1 MLKTNKTRLRFT
13 FDFLLVNLLFTF
25 AFLLLTFA
33 FLLLTWL
40 MPGKLIIFS
49 APSGAGKTTIVRHLL
64 SQNLGLEF
72 SISATS
78 RAMRHTEANGKD
90 YYFLSAE
97 EFKAKIDNNEF
108 LEWEEVYAGT
118 FYGTLKS
125 EVERI
130 RNNGKHVIFDVD
142 VVGGCNI
149 KKYYG
154 NEALAVFVQPPSV
167 EELRNRLISRSTDAP
182 EVIEK
187 RVAKAEY
194 ELTFADQFDVI
205 ITNDELEKA
214 LVQAEQVIREFTNQA
229 AGC

>member
-1 MLKTNKTRLRFT
+1 MY
-13 FDFLLVNLLFTF
+13 
-25 AFLLLTFA
+25 
-33 FLLLTWL
+33 
-40 MPGKLIIFS
+40 GKLIIFS

-64 SQNLGLEF
+64 EQNLNLEF

-78 RAMRHTEANGKD
+78 RGMRHTEINGKD
-90 YYFLSAE
+90 YYFLSPE
-97 EFKAKIDNNEF
+97 EFKSKIDNNEF
-108 LEWEEVYAGT
+108 LEWEEVYSGT

-130 RNNGKHVIFDVD
+130 RKNGNNVIFDVD

-154 NEALAVFVQPPSV
+154 DEALAVFVQPPSV
-167 EELRNRLISRSTDAP
+167 EELRNRLISRSTDSS

-194 ELTFADQFDVI
+194 ELTFASQFDRI
-205 ITNDELEKA
+205 IVNEDLLKAFDEAEKC
-214 LVQAEQVIREFTNQA
+214 IREFIA
-229 AGC
+229 L